1 MVMSM
6 VVQMFVTITKVATLV
21 HANLDINW
29 KTTTG
34 LVQVCLPHGR
44 HANEIIPCVSYLVFH
59 ANAIIPSVP
68 C

>member
-6 VVQMFVTITKVATLV
+6 AVQIFVTITKVATRV

-29 KTTTG
+29 ETTTG

-44 HANEIIPCVSYLVFH
+44 HADAIIPSVSYLVFH
-59 ANAIIPSVP
+59 AEGNHTSVLY
-68 C
+68 